1 MSDHHHPHRERH
13 SRKHGHARPASSLA
27 EALMRA
33 LTLIEEQRVKDA
45 ATHRENPD
53 DDDEDPTR
61 RLGKT
66 D

>member
-13 SRKHGHARPASSLA
+13 TRRHGHTKPASSLA
-27 EALMRA
+27 EALLRA
-33 LTLIEEQRVKDA
+33 LALIEEQRLKNE

-61 RLGKT
+61 RLGNK